1 MTQWEAFINF
11 LTYLGVSIPILILGV
26 VVFAVTTPYPEF
38 QLLKEASQMD
48 DASKVAAGKAAA
60 YDLSGKILGLT
71 IVLASAILS
80 SQNLVDFII
89 WGVIGVVFQVLVF
102 YLFHLITPFSVIKE
116 IPKGNVPVAIFS
128 SRISLISS
136 LILAASIYY

>member
-11 LTYLGVSIPILILGV
+11 LIYLGVSIPILILGV
-26 VVFAVTTPYPEF
+26 LVFVFTTPYREF
-38 QLLKEASQMD
+38 ELIREASQTED
-48 DASKVAAGKAAA
+48 PLKVAAGQAAT
-60 YDLSGKILGLT
+60 YDLSGKIIGLT

-80 SQNLVDFII
+80 AQSLVDFVI

-102 YLFHLITPFSVIKE
+102 YLFHLITPLSVIKE
-116 IPKGNVPVAIFS
+116 IPKGNVSVAIFS